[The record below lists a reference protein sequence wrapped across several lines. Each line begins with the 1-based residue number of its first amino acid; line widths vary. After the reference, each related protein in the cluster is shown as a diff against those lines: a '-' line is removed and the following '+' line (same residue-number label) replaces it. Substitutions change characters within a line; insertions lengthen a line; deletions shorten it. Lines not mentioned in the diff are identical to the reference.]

1 MTKKKHTYTNE
12 IKPKKGFIITKDI
25 SKVNWTTGIEH
36 YVDLPTKFKDKH
48 IMKLWCEQNCLY
60 PVVYFDDKFS
70 NRYAIQNFDLT
81 KSSARV
87 FFFSEKDAVAFK
99 LRWI

>member
-1 MTKKKHTYTNE
+1 MPKKKHTYTNE
-12 IKPKKGFIITKDI
+12 IKPKKGFIITREM
-25 SKVNWTTGIEH
+25 SKVNWTTSREH
-36 YVDLPTKFKDKH
+36 YVDLPDGFKNKH

-60 PVVYFDDKFS
+60 PVVYFDD
-70 NRYAIQNFDLT
+70 RYAGSFVIENFNSI

-87 FFFSEKDAVAFK
+87 FFFSEDDAVAFK